1 MAGEIIT
8 HALEAA
14 DVREGLP
21 PPSPPPLP
29 SRVEPGFDPSAATPF
44 SLRILLAAT
53 IALALVR
60 IALTY
65 PVFFQTCD
73 EPFHFACGMAW
84 MDLGRTGDP
93 AARVPAACFE
103 APPLA
108 PAATAA
114 LPYLAGLRS
123 RGVPKMDSEGNAILR
138 SGGSYLRNLTLA
150 RIGILPFFVLAAGVI
165 WAWARRLFGDR
176 TALGAVFLFCA
187 LPPILGHAGLATTDM
202 AATAGIVS
210 AVFAFEVWLKK
221 ATLRQSALLGVS
233 LAFAVLSKLS
243 ALLFLPVCLVSLL
256 ALRWALERPTGAE
269 LRRGLKSHVGPGAL
283 ALVTAFVAI
292 WSAYHFT
299 WAPLT
304 TVEKRPHLAHVTRF
318 LGDHPRWQDVVD
330 RLAETPLPAGD
341 LFRGVMKVRAH
352 NARGHDGYLLGNYR
366 KDGWWYFF
374 PVVLGV
380 KTPLAFLLLLAAGIW
395 ALTRMPGKRQP
406 ERWSPVVCALAI
418 LIVVLP
424 SRINIGVRHVLA
436 IYPFLSITAGVG
448 LATLFR
454 HGRANRWIL
463 AAAYALLL
471 WFSASSAMAHPDY
484 LAYFNELGGAHP
496 ERIVVDSDLDW
507 GQDLWRLSR
516 RLRQVG
522 APLVTLDYFGS
533 EDIYDQ
539 GLPAVRPL
547 VPYQPAEGWIA
558 ISEFSL
564 TVGAEDVR
572 KKAQRD
578 EHPYAWLLDKPYTRV
593 GKSIR
598 LYHVV
603 PGD

>member
-1 MAGEIIT
+1 MPRGDDT
-8 HALEAA
+8 RALEAA
-14 DVREGLP
+14 DVREDP
-21 PPSPPPLP
+21 PPPRS
-29 SRVEPGFDPSAATPF
+29 VEPDLDPSSATPF
-44 SLRILLAAT
+44 FLWILLAAT
-53 IALALVR
+53 IAVAIVR
-60 IALTY
+60 IAFTY

-84 MDLGRTGDP
+84 MDPGRTGDP
-93 AARVPAACFE
+93 TGRGPAACSE
-103 APPLA
+103 AAPLA
-108 PAATAA
+108 PAATAV

-123 RGVPKMDSEGNAILR
+123 RGLSKMDSEGNAILR

-150 RIGILPFFVLAAGVI
+150 RLGILPFFVLAAGVI

-176 TALGAVFLFCA
+176 TALASVFLFCA
-187 LPPILGHAGLATTDM
+187 LPPVLGHAGLATTDM
-202 AATAGIVS
+202 AATAGLAS
-210 AVFAFEVWLKK
+210 AVFAFEVWLRKP
-221 ATLRQSALLGVS
+221 TLRQSALLGV
-233 LAFAVLSKLS
+233 AVAIAVLSKLS
-243 ALLFLPVCLVSLL
+243 AFLFLPLCLVSLL

-283 ALVTAFVAI
+283 ALVTAFVVI
-292 WSAYHFT
+292 WSGYRFT
-299 WAPLT
+299 WTPLT
-304 TVEKRPHLAHVTRF
+304 TPEKRPHLQHVTRL
-318 LGDHPRWQDVVD
+318 LGDHPRWQSVVD

-341 LFRGVMKVRAH
+341 LIRGAMKVRAH
-352 NARGHDGYLLGNYR
+352 NSWGHSAYLLGNYR

-380 KTPLAFLLLLAAGIW
+380 KTPVAFLLLLAAGIG

-424 SRINIGVRHVLA
+424 SRINIGVRHVLP
-436 IYPFLSITAGVG
+436 IYPFLSIIAGFG
-448 LATLFR
+448 LVTLFR
-454 HGRANRWIL
+454 RGRSNRWIL
-463 AAAYALLL
+463 AVAFGLLL

-516 RLRQVG
+516 RLREVG

-547 VPYQPAEGWIA
+547 LPYQPADGWIA

-564 TVGAEDVR
+564 TVGAEEAR
-572 KKAQRD
+572 RAAHRD
-578 EHPYAWLLDKPYTRV
+578 DHPFAWLLDRPYTRV

>member
-1 MAGEIIT
+1 M
-8 HALEAA
+8 
-14 DVREGLP
+14 REDPAPRGSVERELDLSVP
-21 PPSPPPLP
+21 TPS
-29 SRVEPGFDPSAATPF
+29 

-53 IALALVR
+53 IVVALVR
-60 IALTY
+60 IAFTY

-73 EPFHFACGMAW
+73 EPHHFACGMVW
-84 MDLGRTGDP
+84 MDLGRTGDQRERDSETCIE
-93 AARVPAACFE
+93 AAPLPNAA
-103 APPLA
+103 
-108 PAATAA
+108 AAAF
-114 LPYLAGLRS
+114 PYLAGLRS
-123 RGVPKMDSEGNAILR
+123 RGLPGTDSAGNAILR
-138 SGGSYLRNLTLA
+138 SAGSYLRNLTLA

-176 TALGAVFLFCA
+176 TALASVFLFCA

-202 AATAGIVS
+202 AITAGLAA
-210 AVFAFEVWLKK
+210 AVFAFEVWLGRP
-221 ATLRQSALLGVS
+221 TLRQSALLGVA
-233 LAFAVLSKLS
+233 LAIAVLSKFS

-256 ALRWALERPTGAE
+256 ALRWVLQRPTGAE

-283 ALVTAFVAI
+283 ALATAFVVI
-292 WSAYHFT
+292 WGGYRFT

-304 TVEKRPHLAHVTRF
+304 TATERPHFQRHVTRF
-318 LGDHPRWQDVVD
+318 LGDDPRWQGVVD
-330 RLAETPLPAGD
+330 RLLETPLPAGD
-341 LFRGVMKVRAH
+341 LMRGVLKVRAH
-352 NARGHDGYLLGNYR
+352 NARGHNGYLLGQYR
-366 KDGWWYFF
+366 RDGWWYFF

-380 KTPLAFLLLLAAGIW
+380 KTPLAFLLLLAAGIG
-395 ALTRMPGKRQP
+395 ALTRLPGKRQP

-418 LIVVLP
+418 LVVVLP
-424 SRINIGVRHVLA
+424 SRITIGVRHVLP
-436 IYPFLSITAGVG
+436 IYPFLSITAGFG
-448 LATLFR
+448 LVALFR
-454 HGRANRWIL
+454 RGRSNRWIQ
-463 AAAYALLL
+463 AVAFALLL

-516 RLRQVG
+516 QLREVG
-522 APLVTLDYFGS
+522 APMVTLDYFGS

-547 VPYQPAEGWIA
+547 LPYQPAEGWIA

-564 TVGAEDVR
+564 TVGAEDQR
-572 KKAQRD
+572 KAAHRD
-578 EHPYAWLLDKPYTRV
+578 DHPYAWLLDKPYTRV